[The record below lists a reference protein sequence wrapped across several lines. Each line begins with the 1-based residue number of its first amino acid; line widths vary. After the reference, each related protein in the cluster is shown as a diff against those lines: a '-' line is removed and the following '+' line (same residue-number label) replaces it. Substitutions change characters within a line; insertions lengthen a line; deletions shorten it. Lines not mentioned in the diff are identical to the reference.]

1 MTFLVEG
8 GGPTLRPS
16 ADELDPIAEVS
27 DAARLAFLGA
37 MTLLFGVSCPLS
49 RDLLLA
55 GFSAGASAG
64 KISLANSRTR
74 TAPSSL
80 LSFMTISC
88 NP

>member
-1 MTFLVEG
+1 MLKPSMDEF
-8 GGPTLRPS
+8 GPVT
-16 ADELDPIAEVS
+16 ADVS
-27 DAARLAFLGA
+27 DAVRLAFLGA
-37 MTLLFGVSCPLS
+37 ITLLFGVSYPLS

-55 GFSAGASAG
+55 GLSAGASAG
-64 KISLANSRTR
+64 RISLASSRTK